1 MYQSNLN
8 FLFSFSVPWLAD
20 RLSLCAVNNDSN
32 WMRHNSY
39 LEVPDTD
46 DCPTHPLLPQ
56 NLSGA
61 AADDVHGGDEEL
73 HHEQG
78 VAGAGE

>member
-39 LEVPDTD
+39 LEVSDTD
-46 DCPTHPLLPQ
+46 DWPTHPLFSKNLP
-56 NLSGA
+56 GA
-61 AADDVHGGDEEL
+61 VADAVHGGDEEL
-73 HHEQG
+73 HHEQA